1 MVSLKNINSALL
13 CLSDTPQKVK
23 AEKWGYPLDVLPCF
37 FASSLSAVSWVPF
50 SERNG
55 ATRATCSRGSCP
67 MAGSWNW
74 MILKIHPNPNHS
86 VTDKYLLFRGLTVS
100 LELAAAHVVPGTGEI
115 PETLR
120 SPQLLLKWL
129 SSPAVCPKRTRQCF
143 SRWGVP
149 EEPRAHVGLVPN
161 VLRGAALGD

>member
-13 CLSDTPQKVK
+13 CLLDTPQKVK

-120 SPQLLLKWL
+120 SPQLLLKLAQL
-129 SSPAVCPKRTRQCF
+129 SCRVPQEDKAVFQ
-143 SRWGVP
+143 SLGSS
-149 EEPRAHVGLVPN
+149 
-161 VLRGAALGD
+161 RGASGSCWACP